1 MKFTLSS
8 QTHSEFYGVLVASA
22 VKNLSKTK
30 LNVWQFV
37 FRVLGVGKTIRDPQS
52 GNGFSIYEH
61 MAQTLGE
68 NLHQKSYI
76 VFLQENILKS
86 YLLFFFKYNNIQ
98 NDIFCYKTQQIK

>member
-8 QTHSEFYGVLVASA
+8 QTHSEFYGVLVALA

-52 GNGFSIYEH
+52 GNGFPIYQH
-61 MAQTLGE
+61 MARTLGE
-68 NLHQKSYI
+68 NLHPKSYI
-76 VFLQENILKS
+76 VFLQENILKVI
-86 YLLFFFKYNNIQ
+86 LVKKNFEM
-98 NDIFCYKTQQIK
+98 